1 MGEKVTEVC
10 LLQQQCVL
18 QCNRLLKMKMK
29 KKVQTANDRQVHQTT
44 CKKHAALVADANS
57 RSARFQAAGAEHVV
71 VDGDAHCAV
80 VVSAALAGVGQCH
93 LAQLG
98 RQQTGVVD
106 GGAPAGHSQQLIVYL
121 IASTAKTDVA
131 VDDGGKFLYGADQGN
146 VVLQLAGVVRRVKVH
161 TGHAG
166 NVAAKV
172 VDVGVVA
179 NLCAFSSSKNA
190 IKTDYCASANVIAG
204 FALNGHMAHV

>member
-1 MGEKVTEVC
+1 MSKLGEACKGLSDDAINPTA
-10 LLQQQCVL
+10 VL
-18 QCNRLLKMKMK
+18 ANTSKQTNSPRLAAL
-29 KKVQTANDRQVHQTT
+29 VLVGGDSGDYIIAVVVLH
-44 CKKHAALVADANS
+44 CSAALVADANS

-121 IASTAKTDVA
+121 IASTAKTDV
-131 VDDGGKFLYGADQGN
+131 VVEDGVKVLHGADQGN
-146 VVLQLAGVVRRVKVH
+146 VVLQLAGVVRRMNVH

-179 NLCAFSSSKNA
+179 NLVGGRGDARKLSCEK
-190 IKTDYCASANVIAG
+190 
-204 FALNGHMAHV
+204 LNQSNFLL

>member
-1 MGEKVTEVC
+1 MSKLGVAAKDPSDDVFNPIAVVVNTSEQTDSPR
-10 LLQQQCVL
+10 LAALVL
-18 QCNRLLKMKMK
+18 VGGDSGHYIIAVVVLYCSA
-29 KKVQTANDRQVHQTT
+29 T
-44 CKKHAALVADANS
+44 LVADANS

-106 GGAPAGHSQQLIVYL
+106 GRAPAGHSQQLIIYL
-121 IASTAKTDVA
+121 IASTAKTDA
-131 VDDGGKFLYGADQGN
+131 VVEEGVKVLHGADQGN
-146 VVLQLAGVVRRVKVH
+146 VVLQLARVIRRVNVH

-166 NVAAKV
+166 NVAAEI

-179 NLCAFSSSKNA
+179 NLVSGRSDTK
-190 IKTDYCASANVIAG
+190 
-204 FALNGHMAHV
+204 M